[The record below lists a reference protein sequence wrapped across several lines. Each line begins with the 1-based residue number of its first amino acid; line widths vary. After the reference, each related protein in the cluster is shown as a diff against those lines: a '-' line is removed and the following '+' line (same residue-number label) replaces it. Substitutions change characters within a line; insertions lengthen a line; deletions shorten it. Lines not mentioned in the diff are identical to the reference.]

1 MVLATAPLI
10 GFNGEIIWP
19 MGQISL
25 PVKIGDAEHSAST
38 WMDFLMVRSPSSY
51 NGIIG
56 RLGVKKIQAV
66 PSTAHGMLKFL
77 VPGGILTLQSSKIVP
92 LECTMVSGPK
102 AQPSAIT
109 RAAKERIKVAI
120 HLEYPEQ
127 TIAIGSTL
135 TEEGR
140 KELCD
145 LLRRNLDI
153 RLETSGHDWCSAA
166 YSGAS
171 AERSGRM
178 SSSQTKEKK
187 PSTK

>member
-1 MVLATAPLI
+1 MVSNTAPLI
-10 GFNGEIIWP
+10 GSDRKNIIWP
-19 MGQISL
+19 MGEIIAYY
-25 PVKIGDAEHSAST
+25 VENRDAEYIHT
-38 WMDFLMVRSPSSY
+38 RSPY

-66 PSTAHGMLKFL
+66 PSTAHGMLKSP
-77 VPGGILTLQSSKIVP
+77 VPGGILTLRCCKIIQ
-92 LECTMVSGPK
+92 LECTIVSGSE
-102 AQPSAIT
+102 AQPFAIT
-109 RAAKERIKVAI
+109 RAAEERIKVAI
-120 HLEYPEQ
+120 HPKYPEQ

-178 SSSQTKEKK
+178 SFG
-187 PSTK
+187 